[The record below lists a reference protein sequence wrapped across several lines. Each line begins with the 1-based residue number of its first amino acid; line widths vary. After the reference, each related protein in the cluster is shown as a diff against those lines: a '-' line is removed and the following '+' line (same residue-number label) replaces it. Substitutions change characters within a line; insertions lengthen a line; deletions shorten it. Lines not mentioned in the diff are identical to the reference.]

1 MLSDSVKKMKEKTKK
16 KRHFLLT
23 PMFSGENHAATGKV
37 FPLGIRCFFSLAA
50 FKTFSLPLIF
60 GNLIITCLGIDFFG
74 FI

>member
-1 MLSDSVKKMKEKTKK
+1 
-16 KRHFLLT
+16 
-23 PMFSGENHAATGKV
+23 MFSGEKHAAIGKV
-37 FPLGIRCFFSLAA
+37 FPLGIRCLFSLAA